1 MPVACRTYCTGMLLL
16 HEGAG
21 LGLGTHGRRK
31 LLGDLHLRTF
41 AFRDVGQGDADV
53 ARAARYACRDRLGLR
68 HERIDQAVDVL
79 GVVAQVF
86 VGGAFRPAGI
96 DRNLRTVFERRHF
109 RRDGPPQPADQSDH
123 QGDER
128 QCHPAPPQEPGQRA
142 LVKVVHSHE
151 EGLGLA
157 VKPALALLPHQQ
169 FGRQHR
175 GDGQRSEGRDD
186 HRARDHHA
194 EFAEQAAGHALHE
207 DDREEHGDQRDRRR
221 DDGEEDLLGAF
232 DAGLLGRHAAFDAD
246 VDVLGHHDGIV
257 DHQPDREHHGQHRQH
272 VDREPGDVHQEERAD
287 ERDRDHDARDER
299 HAPVAQE
306 EEDDDDDQDE
316 GLVDGLSHLVD
327 RGADEARVVEPVGG
341 HHVVR
346 QVFLHRLH
354 ALVNR
359 IGDVDVVGSRLG
371 DHHDAH
377 HRDAV
382 HLHVAA
388 RILGAQ
394 FGASHVAQADD
405 AVGGFAYDQVVELLR
420 GVHQPHRADR
430 QLGGVAFDAARG
442 KLYVFAVEGV
452 LDVHGRNAV
461 SGHLGRVEPQA
472 HRVAFLT
479 PYLHAA
485 DVVDRLQL
493 LLDRQVG
500 DLAQFQQR
508 TFVAL
513 DGYHQD
519 RRGVGIGFGDRRRVA
534 VAGQVALGAR
544 HFVAHVVGRGFQIYR
559 EFEFDRD
566 AALSL
571 AADARHRADAWD
583 AVYVLFERLG
593 DLVLDH
599 IGIGSRIGARHRD
612 DGVVDTRVFAYAEV
626 AVPDET
632 E

>member
-1 MPVACRTYCTGMLLL
+1 M
-16 HEGAG
+16 
-21 LGLGTHGRRK
+21 
-31 LLGDLHLRTF
+31 
-41 AFRDVGQGDADV
+41 
-53 ARAARYACRDRLGLR
+53 
-68 HERIDQAVDVL
+68 
-79 GVVAQVF
+79 
-86 VGGAFRPAGI
+86 
-96 DRNLRTVFERRHF
+96 
-109 RRDGPPQPADQSDH
+109 
-123 QGDER
+123 
-128 QCHPAPPQEPGQRA
+128 
-142 LVKVVHSHE
+142 
-151 EGLGLA
+151 
-157 VKPALALLPHQQ
+157 
-169 FGRQHR
+169 
-175 GDGQRSEGRDD
+175 
-186 HRARDHHA
+186 
-194 EFAEQAAGHALHE
+194 
-207 DDREEHGDQRDRRR
+207 
-221 DDGEEDLLGAF
+221 
-232 DAGLLGRHAAFDAD
+232 
-246 VDVLGHHDGIV
+246 
-257 DHQPDREHHGQHRQH
+257 
-272 VDREPGDVHQEERAD
+272 
-287 ERDRDHDARDER
+287 
-299 HAPVAQE
+299 
-306 EEDDDDDQDE
+306 
-316 GLVDGLSHLVD
+316 
-327 RGADEARVVEPVGG
+327 
-341 HHVVR
+341 
-346 QVFLHRLH
+346 
-354 ALVNR
+354 
-359 IGDVDVVGSRLG
+359 VGSRLG

-388 RILGAQ
+388 RILGTQ
-394 FGASHVAQADD
+394 FGASHIAQADD

-452 LDVHGRNAV
+452 LDVHGRNAI

-571 AADARHRADAWD
+571 AADARHRADARD

-612 DGVVDTRVFAYAEV
+612 DGIVDTRVFAYAEV